1 MQDEERRRN
10 MKLEN
15 GDKRS
20 KTNVSRRS
28 LIGGGTEAQP
38 GLEAPCE

>member
-28 LIGGGTEAQP
+28 LS
-38 GLEAPCE
+38 